1 MKRWP
6 RWAVSILAC
15 LAPALALY
23 VVTAS
28 WPDTPDGL
36 FHLQRVRALAE
47 ALRSGVLY
55 PRWFPDFAFGYGHP
69 VLNFYA
75 PAFYYPPALLHLAG
89 LDVITSV
96 RIALAL
102 GYGLSA
108 VGMAALLRR
117 WVRPG
122 AAALG
127 ALLYLVFPYRLYD
140 LFVRGAL
147 PEFAAFLWLPVV
159 ALTTIR
165 WTDSAVRAGKDAQR
179 WDVPGLVAAVLS
191 WAALILTH
199 NLTALM
205 ALIGVSVL
213 GVVFGLAALTKDR
226 MIGVRW
232 VAKAARAARRA
243 VVVLVPPAV
252 GVFLSA
258 FYALPA
264 LAESAWVGLGAAPDL
279 QGYTRHFASL
289 GELID
294 RGVSYHY
301 PAAAQPTVPVPIY
314 AVAIMALAL
323 LLMLLVRERRGFL
336 AAGAALVTACFW
348 LTTSASAC
356 LWNATAPVL
365 GRLQF
370 PWRWQAMTGLALAF
384 LFSLEMDILAKRAAE
399 IGSQAGP
406 MRSRQ
411 GWSIGVKILA
421 LLLGLFLVLSSST
434 GLRTVPAPY
443 QAADLTATQMWAFD
457 AEHGQ
462 IGATWTGE
470 FLPHWVTEQRWA
482 IGQDPSSPS
491 QGRTGGGVP
500 SSAQIT
506 TTGYLS
512 ERLIYEAATPAQ
524 LRFHQFYYPA
534 WQVQVDGWPA
544 PTRPTGDLG
553 LLTVDLPAGRHEVT
567 RSWGVTPAGWIGRL
581 ISVSAWAGI
590 FGLILWGMRRRR
602 ILAAVGWGL
611 VGIVAVAGATDLFAH
626 SYRASAVG
634 ADFGFVRLESCII
647 PTARPGEMVR
657 VTLNWLV
664 SGPAEPVIAF
674 VHIVAAD
681 GRVVAQDDK
690 PLGGNYT
697 PASRWQPGELIPGTH
712 RVPLPEDLPPGS
724 YTVKAGLYPPG
735 KPASPLIPAG
745 GNPTDPRTVIGVL
758 EVQP

>member
-1 MKRWP
+1 MKRWL
-6 RWAVSILAC
+6 RSAVCILAC

-23 VVTAS
+23 VATAP

-89 LDVITSV
+89 LDVIASV

-147 PEFAAFLWLPVV
+147 PEFAAFLWLPIA
-159 ALTTIR
+159 ALATIR
-165 WTDSAVRAGKDAQR
+165 WTDRAVRAGWDARR

-205 ALIGVSVL
+205 ALIGVAVL
-213 GVVFGLAALTKDR
+213 EVAFGLAALTKGR
-226 MIGVRW
+226 MIGARL
-232 VAKAARAARRA
+232 VAEAPRAAGRAA
-243 VVVLVPPAV
+243 VVFLPPV
-252 GVFLSA
+252 GGVFLSA
-258 FYALPA
+258 FYALSA
-264 LAESAWVGLGAAPDL
+264 LAESAWVGLGAAPDR
-279 QGYTRHFASL
+279 QGYTRHFASP
-289 GELID
+289 GALID
-294 RGVSYHY
+294 WGVSYSY
-301 PAAAQPTVPVPIY
+301 PVAAQPTVPAPIY
-314 AVAIMALAL
+314 TVAIMALAL
-323 LLMLLVRERRGFL
+323 LLMLLVRERRGVL
-336 AAGAALVTACFW
+336 AAGTALVTTCFW

-370 PWRWQAMTGLALAF
+370 PWRWQTLAGLALAF
-384 LFSLEMDILAKRAAE
+384 LFALEMDILARRAAE
-399 IGSQAGP
+399 LGSQAGST
-406 MRSRQ
+406 RSH
-411 GWSIGVKILA
+411 GKWSVGVQVLA
-421 LLLGLFLVLSSST
+421 LLLGLYLVLASST

-443 QAADLTATQMWAFD
+443 QAADLTAAQMWAFD

-482 IGQDPSSPS
+482 IGRDPSSPS
-491 QGRTGGGVP
+491 QGGASGPVP
-500 SSAQIT
+500 SSARIT
-506 TTGYLS
+506 AAGYLS
-512 ERLIYEAATPAQ
+512 ERIIYEAATPAQ

-534 WQVQVDGWPA
+534 WRVRVDGRPA

-553 LLTVDLPAGRHEVT
+553 LLTVDVPAGRHEIA
-567 RSWGVTPAGWIGRL
+567 RSWGVTPAGRIGRL
-581 ISVSAWAGI
+581 VSVSAWAGI
-590 FGLILWGMRRRR
+590 FWLILWGMRRRR
-602 ILAAVGWGL
+602 SLAAAGWGL
-611 VGIVAVAGATDLFAH
+611 LGIVAVAGATDLFAH
-626 SYRASAVG
+626 AHRASAVG
-634 ADFGFVRLESCII
+634 ADFGFVRLESSVI
-647 PTARPGEMVR
+647 PAARPGETGR
-657 VTLNWLV
+657 VTLNWLARG
-664 SGPAEPVIAF
+664 SGQPVIAF
-674 VHIVAAD
+674 VHVVASD

-690 PLGGNYT
+690 PLGGDYT

-712 RVPLPEDLPPGS
+712 TLALPEDLPPGS

-735 KPASPLIPAG
+735 KPDSPLIPAG
-745 GNPTDPRTVIGVL
+745 GNPTDPRAVIGVL
-758 EVQP
+758 EVEP